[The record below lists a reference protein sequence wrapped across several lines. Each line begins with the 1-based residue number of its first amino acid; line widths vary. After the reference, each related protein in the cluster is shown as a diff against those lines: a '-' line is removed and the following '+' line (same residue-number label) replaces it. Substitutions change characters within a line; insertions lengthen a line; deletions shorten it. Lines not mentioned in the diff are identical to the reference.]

1 MRRTILSAVALACT
15 VVLAGTAPAFAD
27 DPAPVPS
34 NPPAA
39 DAPSTGTGPSEDAV
53 PVPSVSLPAQA
64 AEPSQAPAPAPA
76 EGQVSTVP
84 EGAPNTGVTAAEDS
98 GTDEG
103 LIGAGAGAVLV
114 AGGAVLFVVRRRR
127 AATGA

>member
-15 VVLAGTAPAFAD
+15 AVLASTAPAFAD
-27 DPAPVPS
+27 DPTPVPS
-34 NPPAA
+34 APPAA
-39 DAPSTGTGPSEDAV
+39 SAPSPGIEPREVPTPSASE
-53 PVPSVSLPAQA
+53 PA
-64 AEPSQAPAPAPA
+64 EAPAPAPA
-76 EGQVSTVP
+76 DGQVSVVP
-84 EGAPNTGVTAAEDS
+84 EGAADTGVAAPGSS

-114 AGGAVLFVVRRRR
+114 AGGAVLFVVRRRQ